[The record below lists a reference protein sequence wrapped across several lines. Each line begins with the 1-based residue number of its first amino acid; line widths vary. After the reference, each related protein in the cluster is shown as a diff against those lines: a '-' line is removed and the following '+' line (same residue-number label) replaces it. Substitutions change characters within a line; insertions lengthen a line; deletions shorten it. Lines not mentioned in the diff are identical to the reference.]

1 MPHSTPPDRAKLSVS
16 PSDRRT
22 LPPPE
27 WQERPGPRSA
37 ASLLLERQPWGAP
50 VERKSGPRAELTIL
64 FAKLE
69 TSEGDGVAER
79 EAATALARS
88 LATRGTQLDVA
99 TRLARR
105 ALLLGDDPMLR
116 EELAGW
122 FVTLG
127 EPALAAATL
136 RPLVPASGGAE
147 ASALLVRIGVLL
159 ARAGEA
165 RAASEALDD
174 AAAAD
179 VTDPIALE
187 ILASIA
193 AWSPQ
198 AVEPMRAAD
207 AYAAAAERRDVRNE
221 KAAGFEDLM
230 RGFELCPS
238 HPLVADRIATSLLAR
253 GRGGAADEIRRE
265 HAASL
270 GDGARAAHLKRMRQA
285 VKDGD
290 LPRAL
295 GAAFDA
301 RLDAEIDLRSVLA
314 SIDPVAGAE
323 ELPLGIDGLLERA
336 GMHELLAA
344 RVELASDFLAGRERA
359 RARVALGRLYTGPL
373 GRPDRAVDAW
383 IDALVADPGCE
394 PALDALRRHGTVTRD
409 ASPLVEAL
417 VRAGSPRAS
426 GTRAEQMACLRELL
440 ALAEDR
446 LGDPGLALWACGRLG
461 ALTTATEEIAA
472 AEARLRPRVA
482 LQDEVLAEARAEL
495 GATAGPARIAP
506 LGRVAAILAGRPDA
520 ADDYLG
526 TLRELAELE
535 PEERAHAVAAERVL
549 VRLGRQAELETLLRG
564 LEERAGSGVERG
576 RLRLGLAVLR
586 RRGGD
591 AEGAL
596 HELLPLLV
604 EPGAH
609 GPAWSLTLLLAAQC
623 GDKRSRS
630 LALARVAGQLAPSLR
645 AVLLAVAAEEQLAA
659 GDVDG
664 ARVTSEQACYAD
676 PSLARPAAARARVG
690 VAAGGRWGAEAIERA
705 MSIVVPRPVLSAAL
719 ADILDRLGE
728 PLLAAAWA
736 QRSGALRPGDLDAA
750 RGRLIRALA
759 SDDGVR
765 LADTL
770 AWLLSQPQRLT
781 AAAPTIAEA
790 IEKLSRLAP
799 GRAAALARRALDVL
813 GPRDPVLRAAAL
825 AVADRVGERGLG
837 IAVMERWLAT
847 GSLGTERGQVLL
859 DLARRRK
866 LSGDADGA
874 ARALSRSLTEGATP
888 AEVLPEIDS
897 ALPTRTSD
905 GEIALLQA
913 RAETLSGLAEAD
925 QRGTV
930 RAWREL
936 GAALWDLAGDQVG
949 AQRAW
954 ERAAAIDVEHG
965 AENLASD
972 LLAFAGEAHAL
983 DRLVEHARRRGET
996 PEAARYYGL
1005 AAAIALGG
1013 ARAPEAFFYAR
1024 RTLEIDPA
1032 RSDAIAIAER
1042 SAGEGELDALDH
1054 LYDRLATNALGCFGE
1069 RAVRYRAAR
1078 QFERRG
1084 LLARALRHAVGAF
1097 EAVPSEGVVFVTLA
1111 RLAERGDLRG
1121 EMVHAIERVAE
1132 RTKHPELGAA
1142 WLRRAAVFAGES
1154 EEGRRQR
1161 VEMLL
1166 RALAVRVDV
1175 DLVTQLS
1182 LAMADLV
1189 RDQPDERDAA
1199 ELRFRRASRAVLA
1212 RVEGPD
1218 GARVAIEV
1226 ARSALTTF
1234 DDATLAAEAVERAA
1248 ITAGD
1253 LERFAELEPYAETIA
1268 RGPRAEALVDKLV
1281 ELGAQRFAS
1290 AGRQLLALGAAIATA
1305 RGDAAKS
1312 ARLLVLAAGREPED
1326 TALLARAEAAARATG
1341 DPELIALAV
1350 DAMPDRGRF
1359 TLVMDLVHAAE
1370 RAGDVPRAL
1379 EALARAKGLVDID
1392 AAQRTVLFEQSAA
1405 LYARAGRR
1413 DELEALLR
1421 AELDRSELAREGVAR
1436 VGTELAALLGARGRT
1451 EEALSVL
1458 AAALERAPD
1467 HPDLLGDTVTL
1478 ARQAGERGRQ
1488 AQALARLIDTQ
1499 ADPAQEVA
1507 WLRELAPL
1515 LEALGDEPA
1524 ALLRF
1529 SALANKSPNDPDALV
1544 ALERDAQRQ
1553 GDYEGL
1559 ARLLERQAGSAGRVD
1574 DVRRL
1579 RLRRATVLEQQLA
1592 RPDEARAELEALVA
1606 ATGDHLSVLGV
1617 LADLDERLGDPLAA
1631 APLFLR
1637 ASALTTDRSE
1647 GAELA
1652 RRACQAYLAGG
1663 DVEGA
1668 HRTLEG
1674 MGAWVERVKL
1684 LELGVEIERRRE
1696 NPVGLADAL
1705 DELASLSNKPAEER
1719 ARLLVEA
1726 ARAGLAAGNRESA
1739 LARAVRAARLA
1750 PDLVEAQ
1757 LLARKLEYL
1766 ARGAGTPEEAERA
1779 IAELERIPSDLAP
1792 DLAELRSFLLAEAL
1806 DRVERRGGG
1815 LAELEHEVEAR
1826 GLRPLL
1832 ALGIAERLSAL
1843 GRAEESL
1850 ERFDFALASELSGMR
1865 SRARAALLAGEAAR
1879 RAGAFERSRAYLEL
1893 AAADPETQA
1902 AARAALE
1909 RVRAEL
1915 ASRTA
1920 PAPELE
1926 VGELSQ
1932 SAALDLFDDEGPV
1945 REHVVIEQDEDERKA
1960 LPIPLVTTARLQA
1973 PRIETAPE
1981 PPAAPPPVA
1990 PPPVAPPVLSATDS
2004 PLPISSLGGKPPSPR
2019 KQQLSGTFA
2028 GSSAEEVRLHVALAD
2043 GDEAAGYELLAM
2055 LEGDASRVHDRVAI
2069 YRRLALL
2076 APAKRELFAE
2086 LARAAREDRNPAY
2099 ASAVEHVLAIV
2110 RGESPGEP
2118 PSLDELEAQPEA
2130 VRALLFR
2137 ETQSPTLEALALV
2150 WETAGHLFRR
2160 DPGAYG
2166 ITGLERVMSNAPT
2179 PLGRVYGGTA
2189 RVLGT
2194 TRTPLYQRRTA
2205 GPITIGV
2212 ALLATPSVVLSGDVT
2227 RETPELFFHLG
2238 AMLAASAPHLVML
2251 FGLPEAQARSVL
2263 RALGFAFGPSR
2274 PDASGIGPAL
2284 NLAEMLWESI
2294 PARPQR
2300 RLRELC
2306 NDVDALDYDQAL
2318 LQARVAIRRAGLFAS
2333 GHFGVAVGEVA
2344 VEDRLDAGM
2353 LGVPGGLARLTAE
2366 SPSVQSL
2373 LQLALGAEYA
2383 ETRWRGGRGRT

>member
-1 MPHSTPPDRAKLSVS
+1 MPSSTPPDRAKLSVS
-16 PSDRRT
+16 PTDRRT

-27 WQERPGPRSA
+27 WQERQGPRSA
-37 ASLLLERQPWGAP
+37 ASLLLERQAWGAP
-50 VERKSGPRAELTIL
+50 VARKSGPRAELTVL

-69 TSEGDGVAER
+69 TSEGDEAAER
-79 EAATALARS
+79 SAATALARS

-136 RPLVPASGGAE
+136 RPLVPPGGGAD
-147 ASALLVRIGVLL
+147 ASALLVRMGVLL

-165 RAASEALDD
+165 RAASEALVD

-179 VTDPIALE
+179 PSDPVPLE
-187 ILASIA
+187 IFASIA
-193 AWSPQ
+193 AWAAQ
-198 AVEPMRAAD
+198 AVEPARAAE
-207 AYAAAAERRDVRNE
+207 AYVAAAERRDVRGE

-230 RGFELCPS
+230 RGFELCPA
-238 HPLVADRIATSLLAR
+238 HQGVAERLASALLAR

-265 HAASL
+265 HAAAL
-270 GDGARAAHLKRMRQA
+270 GDGARAAHLRRMRQA

-336 GMHELLAA
+336 GLHELLAA

-394 PALDALRRHGTVTRD
+394 PALDALRRHAAVTRD
-409 ASPLVEAL
+409 AGPLVEAL
-417 VRAGSPRAS
+417 VRAGTPKAL
-426 GTRAEQMACLRELL
+426 GTRGEQVACLRELR
-440 ALAEDR
+440 ALAEER
-446 LGDPGLALWACGRLG
+446 LGDPGLALWAVGRLT
-461 ALTTATEEIAA
+461 ALTSASEELKA
-472 AEARLRPRVA
+472 AEARLAPRVE
-482 LQDEVLAEARAEL
+482 LQDEALAEARREL
-495 GATAGPARIAP
+495 AATSGPARLGP
-506 LGRVAAILAGRPDA
+506 LARAAAILAGRPDA
-520 ADDYLG
+520 AEDYLAV
-526 TLRELAELE
+526 LRELGELE
-535 PEERAHAVAAERVL
+535 PEERAHAVAAERVF
-549 VRLGRQAELETLLRG
+549 VRLARHAELETLLRG

-576 RLRLGLAVLR
+576 RLRLALAVLR

-596 HELLPLLV
+596 HELLPLLG

-623 GDKRSRS
+623 GDKRAHA
-630 LALARVAGQLAPSLR
+630 LALARVAGQLSPSLR

-659 GDVDG
+659 GDADG
-664 ARVTSEQACYAD
+664 ARVTSEQACSAD

-690 VAAGGRWGAEAIERA
+690 VATGGRWGAEAIERA
-705 MSIVVPRPVLSAAL
+705 MSIVVPRPALSAAL

-750 RGRLIRALA
+750 RGRLARALA

-859 DLARRRK
+859 ELARRRK

-874 ARALSRSLTEGATP
+874 ARALSRSLSEGASP

-913 RAETLSGLAEAD
+913 RAEALSALAEAD

-930 RAWREL
+930 AAWREL
-936 GAALWDLAGDQVG
+936 GAALWDLAGDHVG
-949 AQRAW
+949 ALRAW

-972 LLAFAGEAHAL
+972 LLAFAGEVHAL

-1111 RLAERGDLRG
+1111 RLAERGDLRA

-1132 RTKHPELGAA
+1132 RSKHPELGAA

-1161 VEMLL
+1161 VEVLL

-1175 DLVTQLS
+1175 DLVSSLS

-1189 RDQPDERDAA
+1189 RDQPEERDAA
-1199 ELRFRRASRAVLA
+1199 ELRFRRAARSVLA
-1212 RVEGPD
+1212 RVEGPE
-1218 GARVAIEV
+1218 GARIAVEV
-1226 ARSALTTF
+1226 ALSALTTF
-1234 DDATLAAEAVERAA
+1234 DDATLAAEAVERGAA
-1248 ITAGD
+1248 AAGD
-1253 LERFAELEPYAETIA
+1253 LEQFGLLEPYATTIA
-1268 RGPRAEALVDKLV
+1268 RGPGAEGLVEKLV
-1281 ELGAQRFAS
+1281 ERAERRFES
-1290 AGRQLLALGAAIATA
+1290 AGTPLLTLGAAIAEA

-1312 ARLLVLAAGREPED
+1312 ARLLVLAAGRD
-1326 TALLARAEAAARATG
+1326 ADDAALLARAEAAARATG

-1359 TLVMDLVHAAE
+1359 ALVMELVHAAE

-1379 EALARAKGLVDID
+1379 EALARAQGLVDID
-1392 AAQRTVLFEQSAA
+1392 AAQRTELFEQSAA
-1405 LYARAGRR
+1405 LFARAGRR
-1413 DELEALLR
+1413 DELEALLK
-1421 AELDRSELAREGVAR
+1421 AELERHELARDGVAR
-1436 VGTELAALLGARGRT
+1436 VGTELAALLAARGRGP
-1451 EEALSVL
+1451 EALSVL
-1458 AAALERAPD
+1458 TAALERAPD
-1467 HPDLLGDTVTL
+1467 HPRLLGDLATL
-1478 ARQAGERGRQ
+1478 ARQTGERERH
-1488 AQALARLIDTQ
+1488 AHALARLIDTG
-1499 ADPAQEVA
+1499 ADPTQEVG

-1515 LEALGDEPA
+1515 LESMGDEPG

-1529 SALANKSPNDPDALV
+1529 GALAAKSPGDPDALV
-1544 ALERDAQRQ
+1544 ALERDAERQ
-1553 GDYEGL
+1553 GDYEGV
-1559 ARLLERQAGSAGRVD
+1559 ARLLERRAAVAGRVE

-1579 RLRRATVLEQQLA
+1579 RLRRAAVLEQRLA
-1592 RPDEARAELEALVA
+1592 RPDEARAELQALVA
-1606 ATGDHLSVLGV
+1606 ATGEHLSVLRV

-1631 APLFLR
+1631 ASLFLR
-1637 ASALTTDRSE
+1637 ASSHATERSE
-1647 GAELA
+1647 AAELA
-1652 RRACQAYLAGG
+1652 RRACQAYLSGG

-1696 NPVGLADAL
+1696 NPAGLADAL
-1705 DELASLSNKPAEER
+1705 DELASLSNKPVDER
-1719 ARLLVEA
+1719 ARLLTEA
-1726 ARAGLAAGNRESA
+1726 ARASLAAGDRDNA
-1739 LARAVRAARLA
+1739 LDRAVRAARLA
-1750 PDLVEAQ
+1750 PDLVDAQ

-1766 ARGAGTPEEAERA
+1766 ARGAGTPDDAERA
-1779 IAELERIPSDLAP
+1779 IAELERVPPDLAP

-1815 LAELEHEVEAR
+1815 LSELEREVAAR

-1832 ALGIAERLSAL
+1832 ALGLAERLAAL

-1850 ERFDFALASELSGMR
+1850 ERFDFALASDLGGLR
-1865 SRARAALLAGEAAR
+1865 SRSRAALLAGEAAR
-1879 RAGAFERSRAYLEL
+1879 RAGELERSRAYLEL
-1893 AAADPETQA
+1893 AAADPETQS

-1909 RVRAEL
+1909 RLRSEL
-1915 ASRTA
+1915 ASRDA

-1926 VGELSQ
+1926 IGELSQ
-1932 SAALDLFDDEGPV
+1932 RAALELFDEGPV
-1945 REHVVIEQDEDERKA
+1945 REHVVIEQEEDERKA
-1960 LPIPLVTTARLQA
+1960 PPLPIPLVTTARMA
-1973 PRIETAPE
+1973 TPRIEAAPE
-1981 PPAAPPPVA
+1981 PAPEPRPPP
-1990 PPPVAPPVLSATDS
+1990 ATES
-2004 PLPISSLGGKPPSPR
+2004 PLPVSSHGGKPPSPR

-2043 GDEAAGYELLAM
+2043 GSEAAGYELLA
-2055 LEGDASRVHDRVAI
+2055 LLGTDAARTHDRVGV

-2076 APAKRELFAE
+2076 TPGKRELLAE
-2086 LARAAREDRNPAY
+2086 LARTAREDRNPAY
-2099 ASAVEHVLAIV
+2099 ASAVEHVLAV
-2110 RGESPGEP
+2110 LRGEPASEP
-2118 PSLDELEAQPEA
+2118 PPLDELDPQTDA

-2166 ITGLERVMSNAPT
+2166 ITGLERVQPTAPT
-2179 PLGRVYGGTA
+2179 PLGRAYGDIA
-2189 RVLGT
+2189 RALGAS
-2194 TRTPLYQRRTA
+2194 RTPLYQRRTA

-2212 ALLATPSVVLSGDVT
+2212 ALLATPSVVLSGDVA
-2227 RETPELFFHLG
+2227 RETPELAFHLG
-2238 AMLAASAPHLVML
+2238 AMHAASAPQLVML

-2306 NDVDALDYDQAL
+2306 NDPDALDYDQAL
-2318 LQARVAIRRAGLFAS
+2318 KQARVAIRRAGLFAT
-2333 GHFGVAVGEVA
+2333 GHFGVAVAEVA
-2344 VEDRLDAGM
+2344 AEDHLEADDVRS
-2353 LGVPGGLARLTAE
+2353 PGGIARLCAE
-2366 SPSVQSL
+2366 SPSIQSL

-2383 ETRWRGGRGRT
+2383 ETRWRGARGGRP